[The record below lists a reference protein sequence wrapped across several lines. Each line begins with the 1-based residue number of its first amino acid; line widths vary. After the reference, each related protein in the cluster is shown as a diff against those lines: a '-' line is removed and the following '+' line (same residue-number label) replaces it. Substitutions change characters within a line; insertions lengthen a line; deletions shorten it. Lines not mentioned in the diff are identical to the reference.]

1 MRRYLAV
8 ATMVTVATVGIA
20 TPVVAADLSSGHGS
34 SCPEGS
40 VGTYHFVN
48 NQTGGAGPGTL
59 TAEFSDGTVW
69 VVGPTKV
76 NQSNQQFVVESE
88 GALVD
93 ASTDLPGRLVLSD
106 FSCGDV
112 KNPPPKK

>member
-1 MRRYLAV
+1 MRKYL
-8 ATMVTVATVGIA
+8 TVACLATVTTVAIA

-34 SCPEGS
+34 SCPSGS

-48 NQTGGAGPGTL
+48 NQTGEASAGTL
-59 TAEFSDGTVW
+59 TASFSDGTVW
-69 VVGPTKV
+69 VVDAYKV
-76 NQSNQQFVVESE
+76 NRNTQHFLVESE
-88 GALVD
+88 GSLES

-112 KNPPPKK
+112 KK